1 MGEAKRRKRKDPNF
15 GKPYLYIGISPGT
28 GKNMVFLKYKTKVY
42 GISPHYKIEDAE
54 YGLSQCQKCLD
65 TFDILDW
72 EGNAE
77 ETFAEFVMRLNTEF
91 DYEDDDEILGVVH
104 QNEEGNYVVDD
115 SLKAINEATASINMR
130 GIREKNKKI
139 FTANNHYVEK
149 MVTLKELAKAFYSKI
164 EKGAFIMGDEQIVFV
179 PYRVLKKEKDYA
191 LLILVSKAQENEI
204 VLVEQGMARIIT
216 MEEAENIGNYGT
228 IEGIVNKML
237 KTLKTNYPYLFP

>member
-42 GISPHYKIEDAE
+42 GISPHYKREDAE

-65 TFDILDW
+65 TFEMLDW
-72 EGNAE
+72 EENAE

-91 DYEDDDEILGVVH
+91 DYEDDDEILGVAH
-104 QNEEGNYVVDD
+104 QNEDGNYVVDD
-115 SLKAINEATASINMR
+115 SLKAINEATAEINMR

-139 FTANNHYVEK
+139 FTANSHHIEK

-164 EKGAFIMGDEQIVFV
+164 EKGAFIIGEEQMTFV
-179 PYRVLKKEKDYA
+179 PYRVLRKEKDYA
-191 LLILVSKAQENEI
+191 LLILVSKAKENEI
-204 VLVEQGMARIIT
+204 VLVEQGVARIIT
-216 MEEAENIGNYGT
+216 MEEASNIGNYGT

>member
-28 GKNMVFLKYKTKVY
+28 GKKMVFLKYKTKVY

-65 TFDILDW
+65 TFEISDW

-91 DYEDDDEILGVVH
+91 DYEDDDEILGVAH
-104 QNEEGNYVVDD
+104 QNEDGNYVVDD
-115 SLKAINEATASINMR
+115 SLKAINEATAEINMR

-139 FTANNHYVEK
+139 FTANSHHIEK

-164 EKGAFIMGDEQIVFV
+164 EKGAFIMGEEQMAFV
-179 PYRVLKKEKDYA
+179 PYRVLKKEKDYT
-191 LLILVSKAQENEI
+191 LLILVSKAKENEI
-204 VLVEQGMARIIT
+204 VLVEQGVARIIT